1 MKICC
6 IVAEYNP
13 FHNGHALQLDF
24 IKQKIKPDLIAVIL
38 SGNFVQRGEG
48 AILNKYERSRHALIS
63 GADVVFELPSVFAT
77 QTAEVFASGAVKLIN
92 ALPGEKVLC
101 FGAECGCKK
110 SIVKTAR
117 LMLNETAEYKQILK
131 AELKKGSSLLKAR
144 ETALSLTN
152 KDFDLSVLSKPNN
165 VLGVEYVK
173 AILKN
178 GYDIGVEVIKRE
190 GGDYLSS
197 DISVKTPSALAIRTA
212 IQTGNKQN
220 VKGALPE
227 FVYNDLPENL
237 VSFDREIIYSL
248 ISTSKKDL
256 ALISDCAE
264 GLENRIKALARENY
278 SLDTLIEKLKTK
290 RYTEAR
296 LKRIL
301 LSAMLGI
308 DKKLV
313 KSALKKDLYLK
324 VLAIKKE
331 KLDILSYLSMS
342 KYPLL
347 TRKSDA
353 KRLNSTA
360 LTVFEK
366 DVYCNDVYSL
376 VTKNKTNEFY
386 MVTE

>member
-6 IVAEYNP
+6 VVAEYNP
-13 FHNGHALQLDF
+13 FHNGHLLQLDY
-24 IKQKIKPDLIAVIL
+24 IKQKLKPDLVAVIL
-38 SGNFVQRGEG
+38 SGNFVQRGES
-48 AILNKYERSRHALIS
+48 AVLDKYKRARHAVIA
-63 GADVVFELPSVFAT
+63 GADVVFELPTVFAT
-77 QTAEVFASGAVKLIN
+77 QTAEIFASGAIKLIN
-92 ALPGEKVLC
+92 SLPGEKILC

-110 SIVKTAR
+110 SIINTAR
-117 LMLNETAEYKQILK
+117 LLLNETPEYKQILK
-131 AELKKGSSLLKAR
+131 SELKNGTSLLKAR
-144 ETALSLTN
+144 ELALTQTIAG
-152 KDFDLSVLSKPNN
+152 FDPTILSKPNN
-165 VLGVEYVK
+165 VLGIEYVK
-173 AILKN
+173 AIYKN
-178 GYDIGVEVIKRE
+178 GYDIGIEVLKRD
-190 GGDYLSS
+190 GGDYNS
-197 DISVKTPSALAIRTA
+197 DSLSVKNPSALAIRTA

-227 FVYNDLPENL
+227 FVYNDLPNDIPN
-237 VSFDREIIYSL
+237 FDREIIYSL
-248 ISTSKKDL
+248 ISLTKKEL
-256 ALISDCAE
+256 ACVSDCAE

-331 KLDILSYLSMS
+331 KLEILSYLSTA

-347 TRKSDA
+347 TRKSDV

-360 LTVFEK
+360 LSIFEK
-366 DVYCNDVYSL
+366 DVFANDIYSII
-376 VTKNKTNEFY
+376 TKNKTNEFY